1 MRRSIWQCPEVLFE
15 ASVIICEPFQHY
27 VGRGQS
33 RKVGGQEL
41 GKGSAEN
48 NIQSKATIVFIASDA
63 DFSYTQVKYGMTWN
77 PFIAAKV

>member
-48 NIQSKATIVFIASDA
+48 NIQS
-63 DFSYTQVKYGMTWN
+63 
-77 PFIAAKV
+77 